1 MDDIKLL
8 KWFARFCYAVAG
20 LLIIELIYFVV
31 KYLEHKDNID
41 RFSDYAG
48 Q

>member
-8 KWFARFCYAVAG
+8 KFFARFCYAIAA

-31 KYLEHKDNID
+31 KYLEYKDNID
-41 RFSDYAG
+41 RFNDYAG